1 MDPKTIFD
9 TGKSIFDLIK
19 SVTDLIGN
27 QSLKP
32 KESNKLFDFYLA
44 LQEFMEAKS
53 DYFDFIKSLIDGE
66 VETSHI
72 EDLEWQGKK
81 LSAILSKRHFEA
93 YKISDGL
100 DFRVKPYDFPLY
112 ELIKEYHGRVS
123 KSLGYGTEEI
133 AAISAYRSLARV
145 KLKRKHFNLVYNFY
159 QKDGEFYVG
168 EMKILNNPKFD
179 EFIKL
184 HYDSRNVL
192 FKILN
197 KIENFTKMKVGNV
210 ELIEMATPNKANP
223 ADAKSH
229 AAD

>member
-27 QSLKP
+27 QTLKP
-32 KESNKLFDFYLA
+32 KESNKLFDFYLS
-44 LQEFMEAKS
+44 LQ
-53 DYFDFIKSLIDGE
+53 
-66 VETSHI
+66 
-72 EDLEWQGKK
+72 EWQGKK
-81 LSAILSKRHFEA
+81 LCAILSKRHFEA

-100 DFRVKPYDFPLY
+100 DFRVKPYNYPLY

-123 KSLGYGTEEI
+123 KSLGYGKEEV

-145 KLKRKHFNLVYNFY
+145 NLKRKHFDQVYKFY
-159 QKDGEFYVG
+159 KKDGEFYVG
-168 EMKILNNPKFD
+168 AMKIFNNPKFD

-184 HYDSRNVL
+184 HSDSRNVL
-192 FKILN
+192 LEMLN
-197 KIENFTKMKVGNV
+197 QIENFTKTKIGNV
-210 ELIEMATPNKANP
+210 ELLETATPNKANA
-223 ADAKSH
+223 ADAKSR